1 MKVSGTG
8 KIGAAGAGAGRPAQA
23 ASGFRVDMGQG
34 PTAARATLPT
44 HGVGSVDALLALQT
58 VPSATDRRRRSIK
71 RGNNLLDLMGDVH
84 LGLLDGAIT
93 EVQVDKLKRIVQT
106 AREPVDDPG
115 LAEVLDHID
124 LRAQVELAKLG
135 IFP

>member
-1 MKVSGTG
+1 
-8 KIGAAGAGAGRPAQA
+8 
-23 ASGFRVDMGQG
+23 
-34 PTAARATLPT
+34 
-44 HGVGSVDALLALQT
+44 
-58 VPSATDRRRRSIK
+58 
-71 RGNNLLDLMGDVH
+71 MGDVH